1 MRLSLQMKRWRENR
15 WVPAQE
21 AEFAV
26 KVEQPEVMPP
36 RPRWRW
42 GRIALA
48 VVVILVI
55 ATIPLL
61 YAMSGVLGKLAMAA
75 ESLDKKMDGLA
86 PMLAG
91 TIYQNELTA
100 RIDENTAALRL
111 AMEDMGK
118 DLDKMLSSS
127 QNMNSALKAMGSR
140 FHQMYQNTSQ
150 VGSLMGMTKSLL
162 GNMVAGT
169 GRLVTMTEALN
180 ADLLKS
186 GRMMGVIGE
195 GLTQVANTS
204 TQLRQQ
210 AVALSALMDDA
221 NRLTELLSNQ
231 VVVMA
236 QKSEEMNRKFPNM
249 NIMPKNFEIA
259 LKQMEGN
266 LRGLHST
273 VQTINNLLSKMV
285 HEIGF

>member
-1 MRLSLQMKRWRENR
+1 MSLQVKRWRENR

-26 KVEQPEVMPP
+26 KVEQPKVMPP

-48 VVVILVI
+48 VVIILVI
-55 ATIPLL
+55 AAIPLL

-100 RIDENTAALRL
+100 RIDENTVALRL
-111 AMEDMGK
+111 AMEDMEK
-118 DLDKMLSSS
+118 DLGSMLSST
-127 QNMNSALKAMGSR
+127 QGMNSTLKVMGSR
-140 FHQMYQNTSQ
+140 LGAMYQNTNQ
-150 VGSLMGMTKSLL
+150 VGSRMELTKGLL
-162 GNMVAGT
+162 GAMVAGN

-180 ADLLKS
+180 SDLLKS
-186 GRMMGVIGE
+186 GRMMRAIGE
-195 GLTQVANTS
+195 GLKQVAWTS
-204 TQLRQQ
+204 AQLQQ
-210 AVALSALMDDA
+210 LTVALSALMDDA
-221 NRLTELLSNQ
+221 NRQVEVLSNQ
-231 VVVMA
+231 VEVMA
-236 QKSEEMNRKFPNM
+236 RKSEEMNNKFPNM
-249 NIMPKNFEIA
+249 NIMPRNFEIA

-273 VQTINNLLSKMV
+273 VQTINSLLSKMADG
-285 HEIGF
+285 IGS

>member
-231 VVVMA
+231 IVVMA
-236 QKSEEMNRKFPNM
+236 RKSEEMNRKFPNM

>member
-1 MRLSLQMKRWRENR
+1 MKRWRENR
-15 WVPAQE
+15 WVPTQE

-26 KVEQPEVMPP
+26 KVEQPEVKPP
-36 RPRWRW
+36 RPRRRW

-48 VVVILVI
+48 VVVILII
-55 ATIPLL
+55 AAIPLL

-111 AMEDMGK
+111 NMEDMGK
-118 DLDKMLSSS
+118 DLDSMLNSS
-127 QNMNSALKAMGSR
+127 QSMGSTLKVMRSR
-140 FHQMYQNTSQ
+140 FSQMYQNSSQ
-150 VGSLMGMTKSLL
+150 VGSLMGMTKGLVES
-162 GNMVAGT
+162 MAAGT
-169 GRLVTMTEALN
+169 GRLVIMTETLN
-180 ADLLKS
+180 SDLLKS
-186 GRMMGVIGE
+186 GRMMGAIGE
-195 GLTQVANTS
+195 GLVQVAATS
-204 TQLRQQ
+204 EELRQQ

-221 NRLTELLSNQ
+221 NRQVEMLSNQ

-236 QKSEEMNRKFPNM
+236 RKSEEMNNKFPNM

-266 LRGLHST
+266 LGGLNST
-273 VQTINNLLSKMV
+273 VQTINSLLSKMV
-285 HEIGF
+285 HGIGL

>member
-48 VVVILVI
+48 VVVVLII
-55 ATIPLL
+55 AAIPLL
-61 YAMSGVLGKLAMAA
+61 YAMSGVLSKLAMAA

-91 TIYQNELTA
+91 TIYQNQLSA

-111 AMEDMGK
+111 GMEDVGK
-118 DLDKMLSSS
+118 DLDAMLSSAK
-127 QNMNSALKAMGSR
+127 NMNSTLKIMGSR
-140 FHQMYQNTSQ
+140 FNQMYQNASQ
-150 VGSLMGMTKSLL
+150 VGSLMGATKSLVE
-162 GNMVAGT
+162 NMATGT
-169 GRLVTMTEALN
+169 GRLVTMTETLN
-180 ADLLKS
+180 SELARS
-186 GRMMGVIGE
+186 SRMMGVIGE
-195 GLTQVANTS
+195 GLAHVANTS
-204 TQLRQQ
+204 AQVRQQ

-221 NRLTELLSNQ
+221 NRQAELLSNQ
-231 VVVMA
+231 IVVMA
-236 QKSEEMNRKFPNM
+236 RKSEEMNRKFPNM

-266 LRGLHST
+266 LRGLYST
-273 VQTINNLLSKMV
+273 VQTINSLLSKMV
-285 HEIGF
+285 HEIGL